1 LKVGSVLEWSPLG
14 GTIRARRGEHS
25 PHRRRSNR
33 RDNQFILSPGTLDPF
48 AVVYYGAMRV
58 KPEAVAQIQTRIFSQ
73 FPTVMVVNAADVLEI
88 VQQVMDRV
96 SLAVRFV
103 AGFAIFGGLV
113 VLASS
118 IAGTRYPAYARGRYS
133 QNGWGDARNTGSNV
147 LRRVCRHR
155 YRRRSHWRRALAR
168 FFRQF

>member
-1 LKVGSVLEWSPLG
+1 
-14 GTIRARRGEHS
+14 
-25 PHRRRSNR
+25 
-33 RDNQFILSPGTLDPF
+33 
-48 AVVYYGAMRV
+48 MRV

-118 IAGTRYPAYARGRYS
+118 IAGTRYRRMREVAILKTVGATRGTLVRMFCAEFAVIGSAAGLIGGGLGAILSAILIGELLETTYKFDLTPVLAATVITAVLTVLA
-133 QNGWGDARNTGSNV
+133 GWLASYGILDRKPLDI
-147 LRRVCRHR
+147 LRQIE
-155 YRRRSHWRRALAR
+155 S
-168 FFRQF
+168 